1 MTSVGYAIKQHFYFF
16 PSLTNLTTK
25 MQKNK
30 LFIELLVKIYCL
42 SSIDFSKTL
51 KIDLTL
57 SFYGR
62 AFSFFEKLAGNS
74 FSLHIFVIS
83 CLTLT

>member
-16 PSLTNLTTK
+16 SQFYSFDN
-25 MQKNK
+25 KNAK
-30 LFIELLVKIYCL
+30 NNLFIERLDMIYCL
-42 SSIDFSKTL
+42 SSIDFSKPL

-74 FSLHIFVIS
+74 FSLHIFVII
-83 CLTLT
+83 

>member
-1 MTSVGYAIKQHFYFF
+1 MQLNNTFTFF
-16 PSLTNLTTK
+16 PSFTAFDNKNAKNNLF
-25 MQKNK
+25 N
-30 LFIELLVKIYCL
+30 ERLVKIYCL

-57 SFYGR
+57 NFYGR